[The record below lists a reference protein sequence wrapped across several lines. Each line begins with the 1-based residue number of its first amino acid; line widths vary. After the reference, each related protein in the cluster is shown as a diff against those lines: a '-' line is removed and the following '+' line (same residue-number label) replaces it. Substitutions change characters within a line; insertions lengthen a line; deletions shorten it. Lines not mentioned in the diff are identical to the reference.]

1 MIAAAEA
8 AGKVPDTFYA
18 LALLEAT
25 GIVVVPGSG
34 FGQVE
39 GTWHFRT
46 TFLPP
51 EDEMASVVRR
61 MKEFG
66 WLGQGTLSI
75 QHKHLH
81 GDVAYCIAMLCN
93 FQRPIVPEAKE

>member
-1 MIAAAEA
+1 
-8 AGKVPDTFYA
+8 
-18 LALLEAT
+18 
-25 GIVVVPGSG
+25 
-34 FGQVE
+34 
-39 GTWHFRT
+39 
-46 TFLPP
+46 
-51 EDEMASVVRR
+51 